1 MTEVNFVSKVL
12 KSIAITFRLIDKTIQ
27 PFYVVRV
34 IIEEEYERN
43 NAKPSG

>member
-27 PFYVVRV
+27 PYYQGLIMYTLRRSCYYRRR
-34 IIEEEYERN
+34 I
-43 NAKPSG
+43 